1 MITKLIRNKIEECY
15 YLNESFGKLLNINYK
30 GNLTDA
36 VLLELND
43 FILSN
48 NEIYESNNLM
58 DLIYESF
65 MDLDED
71 RFTNFLRN
79 MINEH
84 PDRYRTYSH
93 MINDIKEDL
102 DIKYDLPKGYYNMS
116 KYELNMECD
125 KLFKEGKYLLLS
137 KTRQFINDNIRLND
151 YQNFVFENRDL
162 ARNILKKN
170 DLDETDRVYVRIREL
185 LKDKPNLLGLFTY
198 YNKVEKIG
206 FGRLKTLYQRLLKN
220 NDIIGQLPDLQSYM
234 ARRGNF
240 NGPYKMEDGR
250 TYNTHFERLEDDLTR
265 LEEKHIAK
273 LFADAYPGDIKNGL
287 PDNPDFVEIIK
298 ELTDR
303 SDKSREKLELYRKF
317 WLNKVSRYKTQK
329 ELVDSLTNFV
339 FADSNVEDIRR
350 QISSNYQLKMVYDDG
365 EIMIIR
371 VLSYEAIQS
380 IGSDTSWCIKDSLSY
395 WTDYISGEN
404 VQLVIMDF
412 SVPRTS
418 PNRKIGVTIYEGGR
432 FNTAHNTNDSYVSEP
447 HVNEILKKSNVTLND
462 MYEVARYLGS
472 NEYYAADEVRDDSYG
487 NHNDGW

>member
-170 DLDETDRVYVRIREL
+170 DLDETDRVYL
-185 LKDKPNLLGLFTY
+185 
-198 YNKVEKIG
+198 
-206 FGRLKTLYQRLLKN
+206 
-220 NDIIGQLPDLQSYM
+220 
-234 ARRGNF
+234 
-240 NGPYKMEDGR
+240 
-250 TYNTHFERLEDDLTR
+250 
-265 LEEKHIAK
+265 
-273 LFADAYPGDIKNGL
+273 
-287 PDNPDFVEIIK
+287 
-298 ELTDR
+298 
-303 SDKSREKLELYRKF
+303 
-317 WLNKVSRYKTQK
+317 
-329 ELVDSLTNFV
+329 
-339 FADSNVEDIRR
+339 
-350 QISSNYQLKMVYDDG
+350 
-365 EIMIIR
+365 
-371 VLSYEAIQS
+371 
-380 IGSDTSWCIKDSLSY
+380 
-395 WTDYISGEN
+395 
-404 VQLVIMDF
+404 
-412 SVPRTS
+412 
-418 PNRKIGVTIYEGGR
+418 
-432 FNTAHNTNDSYVSEP
+432 
-447 HVNEILKKSNVTLND
+447 
-462 MYEVARYLGS
+462 
-472 NEYYAADEVRDDSYG
+472 
-487 NHNDGW
+487 